1 MSLEIKVPML
11 PESVTEA
18 TVASWHKQ
26 PGDMCQEGDV
36 IAELETDKVMLEV
49 VATHSGVLKQQ
60 LVSEGDTVG
69 ADTVLAEI
77 DTDVVSETESDT
89 QSEVEPQA
97 STESKT
103 LVNASPSLRREI
115 HDKNIDLSSKTPSGR
130 GGRFEQSDLT
140 SDSATVASAGV
151 RRVKMSRLRATIAQ
165 RLLDAQHTAAILT
178 TFNEVDM
185 APIMALRSAHQE
197 AFMDKYGVKLG
208 FMSFFVHAVTEALKD
223 FPEVNASIDGDDVL
237 YHSDANIGIAVS
249 TDRGLVVPVLRQ
261 AQNMN
266 NALVES
272 SIRDYALKA
281 RDGKITLDDMAGGT
295 FTITNGGVFG
305 SLLSTP
311 ILNMPQSAILGM
323 HTIQKRPVVV
333 NDEIVIRPMM
343 YLALSYDHR
352 LVDGKQSVGFL
363 VRIKEILENPLLEVI
378 GL

>member
-26 PGDMCQEGDV
+26 AGDMCQEGDV

-130 GGRFEQSDLT
+130 GGRFEQSDLA
-140 SDSATVASAGV
+140 SDSGTVALSGV

-197 AFMDKYGVKLG
+197 AFMNKYGVKLG

-266 NALVES
+266 NAEVEN

-333 NDEIVIRPMM
+333 NDEVVIRPMM